1 MTYFFVQS
9 DSGVDEDVPLTILSL
24 LIPLASDILSSPSGP
39 AVGFPDL
46 MAVLTGLASAGNGKG
61 HVILFSAVA
70 DWLEV
75 VKKYLVQKNVVEK
88 LEAGNSSGRHMI
100 MLENATT
107 LLQYIRF
114 LKRGK

>member
-1 MTYFFVQS
+1 
-9 DSGVDEDVPLTILSL
+9 
-24 LIPLASDILSSPSGP
+24 
-39 AVGFPDL
+39 

-107 LLQYIRF
+107 LLQYIRYLESNRILMDSEQHLTS
-114 LKRGK
+114 LKNDYVRLGRN